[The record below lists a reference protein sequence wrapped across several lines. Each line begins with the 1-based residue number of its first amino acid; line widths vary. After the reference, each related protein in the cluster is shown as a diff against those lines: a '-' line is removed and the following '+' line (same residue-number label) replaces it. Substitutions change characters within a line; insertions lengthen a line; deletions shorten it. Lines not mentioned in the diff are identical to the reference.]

1 MGYQGLRQNGLRP
14 PVIPLILHNHNSKKG
29 VSAAFI
35 ATKLS
40 STVGGIVGGPVS
52 EILNRLEMPLGL
64 GPPVIQPVIKAKRT
78 VPVFASNL
86 WVIFTF
92 LLL

>member
-14 PVIPLILHNHNSKKG
+14 PVIPLILHSHNSKKG

-40 STVGGIVGGPVS
+40 STVGGIVGVVS
-52 EILNRLEMPLGL
+52 EILNRLEMPLGI
-64 GPPVIQPVIKAKRT
+64 GPPVIQPV
-78 VPVFASNL
+78 PVFAETKTTRTCK
-86 WVIFTF
+86 IAIR
-92 LLL
+92 LLKI